1 MEKWIHREIPIY
13 TAKDGLFYF
22 TLGKSLMTASS
33 LVEAKKLIDTH
44 IESIN
49 NTVTSNDLAIIKYHL
64 STRHWD
70 MVKALIEE
78 IKSHNNSAYCEQGL
92 SLKYDF
98 SKVW

>member
-1 MEKWIHREIPIY
+1 MEKWMHREIPIFI
-13 TAKDGLFYF
+13 AKDGLFYF
-22 TLGKSLMTASS
+22 TLGRSLTTASS

-49 NTVTSNDLAIIKYHL
+49 NTVTSNDLATIKLKL

-70 MVKALIEE
+70 IVLSLIKE
-78 IKSHNNSAYCEQGL
+78 IKEHDKQGL